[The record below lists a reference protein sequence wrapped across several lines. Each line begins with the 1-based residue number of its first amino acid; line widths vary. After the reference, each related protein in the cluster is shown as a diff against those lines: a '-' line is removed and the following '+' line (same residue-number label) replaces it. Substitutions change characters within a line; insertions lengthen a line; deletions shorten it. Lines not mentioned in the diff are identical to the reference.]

1 MKDASH
7 LTALQ
12 TRLAHEHGYLAD
24 AKTQK
29 EIALRKVWIAQIE
42 KEIADEKKFIGF
54 EEISPEVDNM
64 SADDLLAEL
73 LG

>member
-7 LTALQ
+7 LIALQ
-12 TRLAHEHGYLAD
+12 TRLAHENEYLAA

-29 EIALRKVWIAQIE
+29 EIAIRTVWIAQIE

-73 LG
+73 LS

>member
-7 LTALQ
+7 LIALQ
-12 TRLAHEHGYLAD
+12 TRLAHENEYLAD
-24 AKTQK
+24 AKSTK
-29 EIALRKVWIAQIE
+29 EIAIRTVWIAQIE